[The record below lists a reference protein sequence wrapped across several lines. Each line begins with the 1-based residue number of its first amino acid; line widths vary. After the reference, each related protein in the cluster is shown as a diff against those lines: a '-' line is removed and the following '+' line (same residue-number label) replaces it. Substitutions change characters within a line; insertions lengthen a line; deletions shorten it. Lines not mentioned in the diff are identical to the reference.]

1 MIFTVWFQDPILD
14 PSLVTDHPTQRQDA
28 ILQQLS
34 TMREVSVNAL
44 NVQHLLHPVLI
55 KQNGLFN
62 FLINLENPCVQQ
74 KLELSNTHSWQ
85 LTPV

>member
-55 KQNGLFN
+55 KQKGLFN
-62 FLINLENPCVQQ
+62 F
-74 KLELSNTHSWQ
+74 
-85 LTPV
+85 